1 VLSRTTE
8 NNMIGITV
16 QLLLLI
22 AASSLAQEDYVDDFS
37 CPDELEGYYPHLYSC
52 DKYWACFDGLAELR
66 TCGNGLAFI
75 DTDESY
81 KLEQCEELHLVECG
95 ERTELEPPI
104 STPNCPRLWGTF
116 ADPEDCGVFWKCQD
130 GKANRYE
137 CPPGLAYDQVSHGCL
152 WISEVSD
159 CATNSI
165 IIDENEEFVCP
176 EGTAQGAFT
185 KHAHPLD
192 CRQFFLCIGGVPRE
206 QGCPLGEVF
215 SDGTGSGI
223 DGSCTDP
230 ENVPECADYYAGN
243 EEVIQKRALSA
254 SNPGRVRTH
263 RFY

>member
-1 VLSRTTE
+1 
-8 NNMIGITV
+8 M
-16 QLLLLI
+16 
-22 AASSLAQEDYVDDFS
+22 
-37 CPDELEGYYPHLYSC
+37 
-52 DKYWACFDGLAELR
+52 
-66 TCGNGLAFI
+66 
-75 DTDESY
+75 
-81 KLEQCEELHLVECG
+81 
-95 ERTELEPPI
+95 
-104 STPNCPRLWGTF
+104 
-116 ADPEDCGVFWKCQD
+116 
-130 GKANRYE
+130 
-137 CPPGLAYDQVSHGCL
+137 
-152 WISEVSD
+152 
-159 CATNSI
+159 
-165 IIDENEEFVCP
+165 CP

-254 SNPGRVRTH
+254 TNPGRVRTH